1 MKTTVTTPE
10 DSSPDKKELGLPAN
24 KRAWKRIE
32 VVGIVLLCICL
43 LMLLLSPTSLSGLFN
58 AILDSVRPVVVDV
71 FLTGVVGTAIIVSVI
86 IGRLLE
92 RLGFT
97 DALVR
102 IFVPA
107 MKLLGVNP
115 AVIIPSV
122 YNIFGDINAAGKIS
136 GPILKKAG
144 ATKDEQKLAVATM
157 VQSQQSFSTFMLGLM
172 ALTFAGV
179 NVFAVVLL
187 AVFLPLVIVPLILS
201 KTIYRD
207 VKRVEIGHLPTF
219 TPERDFMPTLFSA
232 AREGVELLLLILIP
246 AVALVFAVIGV
257 LDYIGVWAPIETGL
271 GRVMLL
277 FNIHPET
284 GVLSVLV
291 SPTLAMGQL
300 QSIAADLDP
309 SLVVGS
315 FVLASS
321 GLPLSAVFGQVPV
334 VWAESSDLSE
344 REAMGAAV
352 LGIVMRLG
360 TAFLIAFFVTPLVV

>member
-1 MKTTVTTPE
+1 MKTSVTTP
-10 DSSPDKKELGLPAN
+10 DSKKEKLPES
-24 KRAWKRIE
+24 KRAWKKIE
-32 VVGIVLLCICL
+32 VVGIVLLGIC
-43 LMLLLSPTSLSGLFN
+43 MLLLMFSPTSLSGLFN
-58 AILDSVRPVVVDV
+58 SIMESVQPVVVDV

-107 MKLLGVNP
+107 MKLIGVNP

-136 GPILKKAG
+136 GPILKRAG

-157 VQSQQSFSTFMLGLM
+157 VQSQQSFSTFMLGMM

-179 NVFAVVLL
+179 NVFVVVLL
-187 AVFLPLVIVPLILS
+187 AVFMPLIVSPLLLS
-201 KTIYRD
+201 KVLYRD
-207 VKRVEIGHLPTF
+207 VKRVEIGNLPTF
-219 TPERDFMPTLFSA
+219 TPERDFLPTMFSA

-257 LDYIGVWAPIETGL
+257 LDHIGIWATIESSL
-271 GRVMLL
+271 GSVMLFL
-277 FNIHPET
+277 NIHPET
-284 GVLSVLV
+284 GVLSILV

-300 QSIAADLDP
+300 QAMAGEIDP

-334 VWAESSDLSE
+334 VWAESSDLTE

-352 LGIVMRLG
+352 LGITMRLA
-360 TAFLIAFFVTPLVV
+360 TAFVIAFFVTPLVV

>member
-1 MKTTVTTPE
+1 MKISELSPE
-10 DSSPDKKELGLPAN
+10 SPSPDSKQGKSSRSRRRWE
-24 KRAWKRIE
+24 KIE
-32 VVGIVLLCICL
+32 IVGVVLLGICL
-43 LMLLLSPTSLSGLFN
+43 LMLLFAPTHLSGLFN
-58 AILDSVRPVVVDV
+58 AILESVRPVVVDV

-107 MKLLGVNP
+107 MRLIGVNP
-115 AVIIPSV
+115 TVVIPSI

-136 GPILKKAG
+136 GPLLKKAG

-172 ALTFAGV
+172 ALSFAGV

-187 AVFLPLVIVPLILS
+187 AVFAPLLISPLILS
-201 KTIYRD
+201 KLVYRNARSVD
-207 VKRVEIGHLPTF
+207 IGELPRF
-219 TPERDFMPTLFSA
+219 TPDRDFMPTLFGA

-246 AVALVFAVIGV
+246 AVALVFTVIGI
-257 LDYIGVWAPIETGL
+257 LDYVGVWSPIESSL
-271 GRVMLL
+271 GKAMLL
-277 FNIHPET
+277 LNIHPET
-284 GVLSVLV
+284 GVLSILV

-300 QSIAADLDP
+300 QAIAADLDP

-315 FVLASS
+315 FVLAAS
-321 GLPLSAVFGQVPV
+321 GLPLSAIFGQIPV

-352 LGIVMRLG
+352 LGICLRLV
-360 TAFLIAFFVTPLVV
+360 TAFAIAFFVTPLVV